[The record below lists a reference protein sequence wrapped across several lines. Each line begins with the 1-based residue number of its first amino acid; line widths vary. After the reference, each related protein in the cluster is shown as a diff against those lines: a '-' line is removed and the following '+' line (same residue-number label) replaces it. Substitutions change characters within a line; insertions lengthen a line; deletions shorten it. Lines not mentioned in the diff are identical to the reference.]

1 MAERVACGGRGER
14 RTENGELAAALW
26 HSVLR
31 FQFSVLRY
39 SFSVIRSQLFV
50 LRLLEA

>member
-14 RTENGELAAALW
+14 RTENWLPHYGI
-26 HSVLR
+26 
-31 FQFSVLRY
+31 QFSVL
-39 SFSVIRSQLFV
+39 SSQLFV